1 MKLKYP
7 SVGLGLLKFHLQGM
21 KSLTLFILLSLSS
34 LAQADK
40 YRDELKNRDL
50 GRDLKFKEGYSNYR
64 EEYTGFE
71 QNALEERP
79 AAINTASE
87 EEEDAPMAVRSNLP
101 PGVPGIPGYE
111 NLTKEQ
117 ATELGRS
124 IKKAQEQGLPNIPSL
139 TPNTQK

>member
-1 MKLKYP
+1 MKI
-7 SVGLGLLKFHLQGM
+7 
-21 KSLTLFILLSLSS
+21 LTLFIILTLTS
-34 LAQADK
+34 LAYADK

-71 QNALEERP
+71 QNVLEERP
-79 AAINTASE
+79 TNPNPAPE
-87 EEEDAPMAVRSNLP
+87 EEEDAPAAVRSNLP

-139 TPNTQK
+139 TPNSQK